1 LNDELRHELERRCMG
16 RQTHGVADHST

>member
-1 LNDELRHELERRCMG
+1 LNDELRHELERRYIG